1 MGRWIYK
8 VDFLVRKSGET
19 RYHNKAKFT
28 SEEIAKERILYL
40 FKSLKKQKI
49 LRLKTN
55 RLLIKSNWFVFLYL
69 IIIFDEIPKIDKKI
83 EPFRSLNLSIFANFL
98 MLRHAK
104 VSPIFMCIFSFPIKL
119 V

>member
-49 LRLKTN
+49 LPYTQKD
-55 RLLIKSNWFVFLYL
+55 LIPNFPTESSGLFL
-69 IIIFDEIPKIDKKI
+69 E
-83 EPFRSLNLSIFANFL
+83 E
-98 MLRHAK
+98 
-104 VSPIFMCIFSFPIKL
+104 IFSQGKSKTSN
-119 V
+119 